1 MLTRVAI
8 FEGSIESGS
17 ESTFFTQVRERLEPI
32 WRSFPYVQDVR
43 VLRAEQSDPGAIPI
57 VMVLEMD
64 FLDVDAI
71 HASLASDIKTK
82 AHETTLEVLKPFN
95 GRFFHFI
102 AESRSLGT
110 GQGGE
115 R

>member
-8 FEGSIESGS
+8 FEGVIEAGG
-17 ESTFFTQVRERLEPI
+17 EDVFFAQVRERLEPI
-32 WRSFPYVQDVR
+32 WRRFPHVQDVR
-43 VLRAEQSDPGAIPI
+43 VLRTQQADPGAIPI

-64 FLDVDAI
+64 FADLDAI
-71 HASLASDIKTK
+71 HASLGSDIKTK
-82 AHETTLEVLKPFN
+82 AHEATLEVLKPFS

-102 AESRSLGT
+102 AESRSLDT
-110 GQGGE
+110 